1 MLVLKDVYQIKHI
14 NINERNLIQLVIPL
28 NYS

>member
-1 MLVLKDVYQIKHI
+1 MLVLQDVYERKKII
-14 NINERNLIQLVIPL
+14 IYERNPIQLVIPL